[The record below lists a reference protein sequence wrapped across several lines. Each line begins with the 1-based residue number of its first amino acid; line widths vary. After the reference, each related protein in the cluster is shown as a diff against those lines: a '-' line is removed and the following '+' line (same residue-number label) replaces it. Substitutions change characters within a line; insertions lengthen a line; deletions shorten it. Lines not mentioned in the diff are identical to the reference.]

1 MSNRKFTGSI
11 NGKTYKNY
19 QEFLDALA
27 LMNDAD
33 IKSIQYSEVTE
44 DTHEDTHPETDCKCK
59 KCQKE
64 IDMTD
69 LNDKQKAK
77 VKALDGVLKD
87 IFGVGMTDIF
97 GGFLKATQAN
107 NLLQPLKEN
116 ADEDDNEIENEA
128 AEAHFMDE
136 DELEDKYIF
145 PMTSYEFTG
154 TERDDLE
161 LDKFDRLLQRRLNEF
176 QEENIADDVDLDYL
190 SDRFKDAF
198 DNVSHKSSETDL
210 NLHAIDVK
218 IAKYEKLLDAQSELG
233 LDTETTKLQLKNL
246 QLDFEKMDA
255 KHSYFELLKKYYTDI
270 VAYLDEC
277 IEN

>member
-19 QEFLDALA
+19 QEFLNALA
-27 LMNDAD
+27 LMNDED

-44 DTHEDTHPETDCKCK
+44 DTQEEVLPKTDCKCK

-69 LNDKQKAK
+69 LNDKQKAQ
-77 VKALDGVLKD
+77 VKALDDTLKD

-116 ADEDDNEIENEA
+116 TEDDKEIENEA

-136 DELEDKYIF
+136 DELEEKYIF

-198 DNVSHKSSETDL
+198 DDVSHKSSETDL